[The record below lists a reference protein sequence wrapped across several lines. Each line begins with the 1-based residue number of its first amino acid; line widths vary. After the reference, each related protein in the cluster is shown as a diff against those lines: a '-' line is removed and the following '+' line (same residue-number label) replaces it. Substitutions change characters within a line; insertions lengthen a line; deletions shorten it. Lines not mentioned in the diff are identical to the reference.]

1 MSYFPGLYGSS
12 KNKINVELYLS
23 NYLTKSD
30 LKSATGIDISQFAK
44 KKNNLLTL
52 KSVIDQL
59 ENNPVDL
66 NKLSDVLKN
75 DVIER
80 FVYDELVKKKQRH

>member
-1 MSYFPGLYGSS
+1 MQQVLIYHNLR
-12 KNKINVELYLS
+12 
-23 NYLTKSD
+23 
-30 LKSATGIDISQFAK
+30 K
-44 KKNNLLTL
+44 KKTNLLTL

-59 ENNPVDL
+59 ENTPVDL

-80 FVYDELVKKKQRH
+80 FVYDELVKKTTPLILPDLLKNRLWCYDQWYWR

>member
-1 MSYFPGLYGSS
+1 MQQVLIYHNLQK
-12 KNKINVELYLS
+12 KN
-23 NYLTKSD
+23 
-30 LKSATGIDISQFAK
+30 
-44 KKNNLLTL
+44 NNLLTL

-59 ENNPVDL
+59 ENTPVDL

-80 FVYDELVKKKQRH
+80 FVYDELVKKTTPLILPDLLKNRL